1 MAAITV
7 SNPNAAVVAGNGFG
21 PKTYIFAITTGTISM
36 ADAIATATADYGLTV
51 VGVSGTSGT
60 AYLAAQGANVHH
72 TDGDGLE
79 SESGVALTATF
90 DQNPA

>member
-1 MAAITV
+1 MASVT
-7 SNPNAAVVAGNGFG
+7 NPNAAVVAGNGLGSTTF
-21 PKTYIFAITTGTISM
+21 IFAITTGTISM
-36 ADAIATATADYGLTV
+36 ANAIATATADYGLTV

-60 AYLAAQGANVHH
+60 AYLACQGANLHH

-90 DQNPA
+90 AQNP